1 MKKLILLVALLSTG
15 CATLDHNGDTAREA
29 KVREWITVE
38 VTAIYQKRN
47 QADRMLLND
56 KISYYEHALLM
67 ELYDKEKRNII
78 NRVPQYY

>member
-1 MKKLILLVALLSTG
+1 MALLSTG

-47 QADRMLLND
+47 DADRMLLND
-56 KISYYEHALLM
+56 KITHYEHALLM
-67 ELYDKEKRNII
+67 ELYDKEKRDII
-78 NRVPQYY
+78 NRVPEYY